1 LTPARPTRENV
12 RVKRFGDLL
21 VERGLI
27 TGDQLRQALSL
38 QHHLGKRLGQVLI
51 EMGALSVDQ
60 FNWAL
65 SELLGIP
72 YVDLTEDM
80 VDLEL
85 ARTLPEDVL
94 RRHQAFPVLRSA
106 DEMTVVLAD
115 PTDHEA
121 VAELEALAR
130 LTVRPAMAARET
142 VAKLLDKAFPFEMSR
157 RARDRHVDIGPE
169 LAAGVADPVYTLL
182 SGALRDDASE
192 VHVEPLPREGRV
204 RVRMEFGLD
213 ERASLAQGA
222 LAPIL
227 ARLRSLAGLPGQA
240 GHGQPV
246 QGGLRARVD
255 DREVELDLLLY
266 PTLHGEAAVITL
278 WPRPEG
284 APTYASMGL
293 PPAAQDALGALVAPR
308 RGLVLVAGA
317 ARRARGA
324 LLYALA
330 RAESSPAKKTLVLER
345 RVSFVVPDF
354 VQVEIPGDFGG
365 GVATILGQHADVV
378 VVEDVGS
385 APPCRAAFRAAER
398 GALVLAGVDVTSAG
412 AALGQVLSLDVP
424 RAALLSVTRGVAE
437 VRRAGAQYAVEVL
450 AMTDERRRE
459 WSGRVDGHL

>member
-1 LTPARPTRENV
+1 VPDPQNV
-12 RVKRFGDLL
+12 PVSKRFGDLL

-27 TGDQLRQALSL
+27 TGDQLRQALAL
-38 QHHLGKRLGQVLI
+38 QQHLGKRLGQVLI
-51 EMGALSVDQ
+51 ETGALTVDQ

-94 RRHQAFPVLRSA
+94 RRHLAFPVLRSGN
-106 DEMTVVLAD
+106 EMTVVLAD

-121 VAELEALAR
+121 VAELEVLAR
-130 LTVRPAMAARET
+130 STVRPAMAARET

-157 RARDRHVDIGPE
+157 RVRDRHVDIGPE
-169 LAAGVADPVYTLL
+169 LAAGVADPVYVLL
-182 SGALRDDASE
+182 SGALRDDATE
-192 VHVEPLPREGRV
+192 VHLEPLPREGRV
-204 RVRMEFGLD
+204 RARMDFGLV

-222 LAPIL
+222 LVPIL
-227 ARLRSLAGLPGQA
+227 ARLRSLAGLPGQ
-240 GHGQPV
+240 GQPV

-255 DREVELDLLLY
+255 GREVELDLLLY

-278 WPRPEG
+278 WPRAGE
-284 APTYASMGL
+284 APTLATLGL
-293 PPAAQDALGALVAPR
+293 PPATQDALAALLAPR
-308 RGLVLVAGA
+308 RGLVLVSGA
-317 ARRARGA
+317 ARRARAA

-330 RAESSPAKKTLVLER
+330 RAESTPAKKTLVLEH

-378 VVEDVGS
+378 LVEDVGS
-385 APPCRAAFRAAER
+385 APACRAAFLAAER
-398 GALVLAGVDVTSAG
+398 GALVLAGVDVTTTAG
-412 AALGQVLSLDVP
+412 ALGQVLGLDVP
-424 RAALLSVTRGVAE
+424 RVALLAATRGVAE
-437 VRRAGAQYAVEVL
+437 VRGAGTRYAVEVL

-459 WSGRVDGHL
+459 WSGRADGHR